1 MILCGL
7 AGCTPFQTRGWH
19 AFRSRRW
26 MMQPQ
31 PTSPSHLIA
40 VPGLDDLEADLALAD
55 SLPVSMLA
63 ERARRAAR
71 LAADLQT
78 ALIARAAC
86 REASSEPDRLLAIP
100 KVAEILEF
108 TEQYVYELI
117 RRGHLP
123 AVRSGKY
130 VRVSASAIENFM
142 KNGPAK
148 SLDRTL
154 YHGYSG
160 VRGRTRASPAKDARP
175 PNASDPRRPARRR
188 AKHRGPMGAE
198 RALHHGADD
207 AANPNDARTVEPDA

>member
-1 MILCGL
+1 
-7 AGCTPFQTRGWH
+7 
-19 AFRSRRW
+19 

-31 PTSPSHLIA
+31 PTSPSHLVT

-148 SLDRTL
+148 SRDKTL
-154 YHGYSG
+154 YQGYSE

>member
-1 MILCGL
+1 
-7 AGCTPFQTRGWH
+7 
-19 AFRSRRW
+19 
-26 MMQPQ
+26 MMQSEI
-31 PTSPSHLIA
+31 TSASHLVT
-40 VPGLDDLEADLALAD
+40 VPGLDDLESDLALAD

-130 VRVSASAIENFM
+130 VRVSASAVDSFM
-142 KNGPAK
+142 KNGPTNGVD
-148 SLDRTL
+148 SIL
-154 YHGYSG
+154 YQGYSSA
-160 VRGRTRASPAKDARP
+160 RGRVPAAAAQDARRIDP
-175 PNASDPRRPARRR
+175 GGPRRHARRR
-188 AKHRGPMGAE
+188 AEHRGPVGAE
-198 RALHHGADD
+198 RADDHGADD
-207 AANPNDARTVEPDA
+207 ATDPRDGRGVEPEA